1 MNGREQGGAI
11 QGEGKGGAVVEGE
24 QGVGQT
30 LLHHNFSSA
39 AGEGGD
45 SLVFSLYKTTS
56 RCLKAIDKL
65 WTIVM
70 CYQQRLWSLED

>member
-24 QGVGQT
+24 QRGGGGKRYCT
-30 LLHHNFSSA
+30 ITSHLLQ
-39 AGEGGD
+39 GEGGD

-65 WTIVM
+65 
-70 CYQQRLWSLED
+70 

>member
-24 QGVGQT
+24 QGGGKRYCT
-30 LLHHNFSSA
+30 ITSHLLQ
-39 AGEGGD
+39 GEGGD

-65 WTIVM
+65 SIIVV
-70 CYQQRLWSLED
+70 CYQHRP